1 MLGKVFIHLDPRPF
15 ALTVEPSDV
24 IQGVDEGLDIPAA
37 LPQPLDRIGELLSSG
52 SVILEQPIPFLA
64 ELHHVTIGA
73 VEGVSPGLETSRIQ
87 SPSNPIGSQKV
98 V

>member
-52 SVILEQPIPFLA
+52 SVILEQPIPSSQSF
-64 ELHHVTIGA
+64 I
-73 VEGVSPGLETSRIQ
+73 TSR
-87 SPSNPIGSQKV
+87 SEPLKASRPAWKRPGFKV
-98 V
+98 RLIR